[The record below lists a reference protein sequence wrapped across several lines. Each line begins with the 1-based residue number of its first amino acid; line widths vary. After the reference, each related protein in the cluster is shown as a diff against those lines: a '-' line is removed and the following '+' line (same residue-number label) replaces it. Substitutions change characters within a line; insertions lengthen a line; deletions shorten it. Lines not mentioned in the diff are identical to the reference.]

1 MQGLSS
7 EKKKLEEE
15 EEKGSTG
22 QRQRRKEEM
31 GNVNDA
37 YHPYKNQILTTGDAE
52 RDARQ
57 ALLSDNSQQFQAVN
71 KAI

>member
-7 EKKKLEEE
+7 EMKKLEEE
-15 EEKGSTG
+15 EEKGSTV

-37 YHPYKNQILTTGDAE
+37 YHPH
-52 RDARQ
+52 
-57 ALLSDNSQQFQAVN
+57 
-71 KAI
+71 